1 MIKVYAIKSI
11 LSKSDE
17 SVTKESLKLLNDL
30 KELTREEFVLVDSPK
45 DLKGSGLSL
54 ILVQTGGSEGF
65 FKKDIYP
72 VFEGPYYLLT
82 YGSSNS
88 LAASLEIHSFIKNN
102 AKKGEVLHGDNSYI
116 ANRIKELSKVSKEVT
131 YRLGVLGIPSDW
143 LISSEVDYKKCK
155 DIFNIELVDVLE
167 DEIIEAIKKHNSKAP
182 YNTFK
187 AKYKEEELDKAYN
200 IYLGL
205 KDIVTKYQLDGFT
218 LRCFDILGAV
228 HSSSCSA
235 LALFNDEG
243 ITARCEG
250 DIPSLITMFIL
261 QNKFHSQSFQ
271 ANPNWI
277 DPEKNEITLAHCTL
291 PLKMTKGYT
300 FDTHFESGIG
310 LGIHGELDLSDVT
323 IVKISSNLEL
333 FYVEEGAIIKN
344 EYRQDRCRTQIVIRL
359 NGDAAYFLTS
369 SLGNHHLVIY
379 GKRKKEIQVYL
390 RSLGLREVI

>member
-11 LSKSDE
+11 LSKDSKKVEDD
-17 SVTKESLKLLNDL
+17 SLNLIKELENEL
-30 KELTREEFVLVDSPK
+30 KEEFILVDDVK
-45 DLKGSGLSL
+45 RLDNFSL
-54 ILVQTGGSEGF
+54 ILVQTGGSERF
-65 FKKDIYP
+65 FKRDIYP
-72 VFEGPYYLLT
+72 YFNGPYYLLT
-82 YGSSNS
+82 YGSNNS
-88 LAASLEIHSFIKNN
+88 LAASLEILSFIKNEG
-102 AKKGEVLHGDNSYI
+102 KRGEVLHGSVSYI
-116 ANRIKELSKVSKEVT
+116 AKRIEDFRNSSNSNT
-131 YRLGVLGIPSDW
+131 YRLGVFGIPSDW
-143 LISSEVDYKKCK
+143 LISSDVNYKKCL
-155 DIFNIELVDVLE
+155 DTFNISLIDVNQE
-167 DEIIEAIKKHNSKAP
+167 EIIEELKKYHEECPKELFDT
-182 YNTFK
+182 TFNK
-187 AKYKEEELDKAYN
+187 VELNKAYN

-205 KDIVTKYQLDGFT
+205 KAIVDKYNLNGFT
-218 LRCFDILGAV
+218 IRCFDIIKALNT
-228 HSSSCSA
+228 SSC
-235 LALFNDEG
+235 LALSMFNDEG
-243 ITARCEG
+243 ITATCEG

-261 QNKFHSQSFQ
+261 QNIFHSQSFQ

>member
-88 LAASLEIHSFIKNN
+88 LAASLEILSFIKNN

-218 LRCFDILGAV
+218 LRCFDILVAV
-228 HSSSCSA
+228 HSSSCLA

-243 ITARCEG
+243 ITAACEG
-250 DIPSLITMFIL
+250 DIPSMITMFIL
-261 QNKFHSQSFQ
+261 KKQFNSLSFQ

-277 DPEKNEITLAHCTL
+277 DPVKNEITLAHCTL
-291 PLKMTKGYT
+291 PLKMTRDYV

-310 LGIHGELDLSDVT
+310 VGIHGNLDLGAVT

-333 FYVEEGAIIKN
+333 FYTEEGEIITN
-344 EYRQDRCRTQIVIRL
+344 EYRKDRCRTQIVIHL
-359 NGDAAYFLTS
+359 NGSVNYFLTS

-379 GKRKKEIQVYL
+379 GNRKEEVKNYL
-390 RSLGLREVI
+390 KSLGLREVK